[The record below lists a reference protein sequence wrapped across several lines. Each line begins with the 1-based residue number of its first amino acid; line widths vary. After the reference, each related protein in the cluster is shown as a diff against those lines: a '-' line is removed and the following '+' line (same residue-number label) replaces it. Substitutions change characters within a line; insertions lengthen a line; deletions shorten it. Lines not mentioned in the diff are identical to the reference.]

1 MVNNVAGPA
10 MDMMSARRAM
20 DAPARAFPGGGRGL
34 PPGRVMAQEPSPS
47 GPQGLS
53 QDQMDMASRGSN
65 LVAQPAPVPQ
75 GGMGQQMSA
84 ANGPTGIFGS
94 QPQAGVG
101 MARMMGGQAPQMG
114 QYGQMGQRGQMGG
127 FGMQQPMR
135 PQFGGGFMGNM
146 YQPRPQMFG
155 GGGFGMNP
163 YGMGGY
169 GMGMGGM
176 GGYGMSPMMNRG
188 FGMGMGG
195 MQNPYGMMGQQPM
208 MRQQQGFMGGMY
220 NQGMNAARQMPQ
232 MAQQRGMAQQGL
244 GQANQNAQANNM
256 MSMDMAR
263 RALGGF

>member
-1 MVNNVAGPA
+1 MGMVNNVAGPA
-10 MDMMSARRAM
+10 MDMMSARR
-20 DAPARAFPGGGRGL
+20 
-34 PPGRVMAQEPSPS
+34 VMAQQPSPS
-47 GPQGLS
+47 G
-53 QDQMDMASRGSN
+53 
-65 LVAQPAPVPQ
+65 LVAQPAPDPQ
-75 GGMGQQMSA
+75 GGMGQQMRQMDMPSPGQGQLMNA
-84 ANGPTGIFGS
+84 GPNSIQS

-135 PQFGGGFMGNM
+135 PQFGGGFMGGM

-163 YGMGGY
+163 FGGMGMQGMGMRGM

-176 GGYGMSPMMNRG
+176 GGYGMSPMMSRG

-232 MAQQRGMAQQGL
+232 ARMGQMMNAPMDTSMAQQRGMAQQGL
-244 GQANQNAQANNM
+244 GQANQNAQANA

>member
-1 MVNNVAGPA
+1 
-10 MDMMSARRAM
+10 
-20 DAPARAFPGGGRGL
+20 
-34 PPGRVMAQEPSPS
+34 
-47 GPQGLS
+47 
-53 QDQMDMASRGSN
+53 MDMASRGGN
-65 LVAQPAPVPQ
+65 QGELVAQPAPAPQ
-75 GGMGQQMSA
+75 GQLMNA
-84 ANGPTGIFGS
+84 GPNSIQS
-94 QPQAGVG
+94 QPQSGMG

-135 PQFGGGFMGNM
+135 PQFGGGFFGGM
-146 YQPRPQMFG
+146 YQPRPPQMFG

-163 YGMGGY
+163 FGGM

-220 NQGMNAARQMPQ
+220 NQGMNAARQQMPQ
-232 MAQQRGMAQQGL
+232 MAQQRGLAQQGL
-244 GQANQNAQANNM
+244 GQANPNAQANNM
-256 MSMDMAR
+256 MALDRAR

>member
-1 MVNNVAGPA
+1 MGMVNNVAGPA

-20 DAPARAFPGGGRGL
+20 
-34 PPGRVMAQEPSPS
+34 AQQPSPS
-47 GPQGLS
+47 GPRGLS
-53 QDQMDMASRGSN
+53 QTQMDIASRGSN
-65 LVAQPAPVPQ
+65 HRDLVGGPAPDPQ
-75 GGMGQQMSA
+75 GGQMRQMDMPSPGQGQLMNA
-84 ANGPTGIFGS
+84 GPNSIQS

-135 PQFGGGFMGNM
+135 PQFGGGFFGGM

-176 GGYGMSPMMNRG
+176 QGYGMSPMMNRG

-244 GQANQNAQANNM
+244 GQANQNAQANA

>member
-1 MVNNVAGPA
+1 MGMVNNIAGPA

-20 DAPARAFPGGGRGL
+20 DAPAKEFRGGGP
-34 PPGRVMAQEPSPS
+34 PPGRVLHESFIKQPSPS
-47 GPQGLS
+47 GP
-53 QDQMDMASRGSN
+53 
-65 LVAQPAPVPQ
+65 VAQPAPDPQ

-84 ANGPTGIFGS
+84 ANGPTGIFQS

-176 GGYGMSPMMNRG
+176 QGYGMSPMMNRG

-244 GQANQNAQANNM
+244 GQANQNAQANA